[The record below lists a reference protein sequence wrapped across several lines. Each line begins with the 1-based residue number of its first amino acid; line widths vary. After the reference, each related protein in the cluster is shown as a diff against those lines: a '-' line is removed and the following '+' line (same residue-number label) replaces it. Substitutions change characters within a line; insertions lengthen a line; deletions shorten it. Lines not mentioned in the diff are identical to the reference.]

1 MSDQE
6 EQQTEEREV
15 PIEWI
20 VPDSIVSQYATN
32 MIIQH
37 FEHEFILSFFETQ
50 PPLIIGI
57 PSKEQ
62 LESLKSVKS
71 TCIARIVIAPE
82 RMQNFVNALQTNLEK
97 WLSKQRSP
105 EAIKE

>member
-6 EQQTEEREV
+6 EQLEEREI
-15 PIEWI
+15 PIQWV

-37 FEHEFILSFFETQ
+37 FEHEFILSFFETK
-50 PPLIIGI
+50 PPLIVGV

-62 LESLKSVKS
+62 LETLTSVKS

-82 RMQNFVNALQTNLEK
+82 RMPNFVAALQTNLEK
-97 WLSKQRSP
+97 WLSKQASK
-105 EAIKE
+105 ETIKD